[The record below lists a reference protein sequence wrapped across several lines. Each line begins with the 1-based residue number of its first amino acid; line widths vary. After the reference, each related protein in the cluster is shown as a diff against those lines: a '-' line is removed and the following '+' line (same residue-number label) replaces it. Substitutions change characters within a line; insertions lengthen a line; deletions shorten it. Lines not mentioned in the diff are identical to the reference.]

1 MKTIEAVQCEHCK
14 KLHPK
19 ENIYDYV
26 IVIMDII
33 RNTPRQNVIL
43 ACDNKVYCNQCLA
56 KAINKAL
63 DLYNED

>member
-1 MKTIEAVQCEHCK
+1 MKTIEAVQCEYCK

-26 IVIMDII
+26 IASFNIVRINDKTIADKKDGI
-33 RNTPRQNVIL
+33 F
-43 ACDNKVYCNQCLA
+43 CNECLA

-63 DLYNED
+63 SLYHED